1 MPELSKRSLVGSL
14 TLNRSQPSVGGV
26 KRVFLPTGKIDGV
39 AGVVEDGVVVDGV
52 ESDEG
57 LGIKHPSSLP
67 SGKCRW

>member
-1 MPELSKRSLVGSL
+1 M
-14 TLNRSQPSVGGV
+14 
-26 KRVFLPTGKIDGV
+26 GKIDGV

-52 ESDEG
+52 ESAEG

>member
-1 MPELSKRSLVGSL
+1 
-14 TLNRSQPSVGGV
+14 LNRSQPSVGGV

-39 AGVVEDGVVVDGV
+39 AGVVEDGVVEDGV
-52 ESDEG
+52 GEDGVGEDSVESAEG